1 MILSVVLLASGC
13 QFYRQVVVSK
23 EGVFIPW
30 RDHRDNPKAKAE
42 WDTDH
47 LEWEIADAH
56 NRYGAGLMDRYRYN
70 QIRKKHGLEP
80 VY

>member
-23 EGVFIPW
+23 EGVFLPW
-30 RDHRDNPKAKAE
+30 RDHRDNPKAKTE
-42 WDTDH
+42 WYTDH

-56 NRYGAGLMDRYRYN
+56 NRYGGGLMDHYRYN
-70 QIRKKHGLEP
+70 QIQKNMA
-80 VY
+80 